1 MTDFGYGVDLS
12 TSKVQ
17 WRAGYQKIVYE
28 QAVKHEDLRVNWE
41 DFCCDKDPSL
51 PADEES
57 IAEWVDTYEDDTGNW
72 SGAEGLLAAIINLDK
87 FDGEG
92 IFAYE
97 DQCLFV
103 PARIP
108 VDNADRLKWPTI
120 REIQS
125 ILAEYL
131 NPLLTEPVATEYLT
145 INN

>member
-17 WRAGYQKIVYE
+17 WKAGYQNAVFE
-28 QAVKHEDLRVNWE
+28 QAVKHEDLRDSWE
-41 DFCCDKDPSL
+41 DCCCVKDPSFA
-51 PADEES
+51 ADEERV
-57 IAEWVDTYEDDTGNW
+57 AEWVDTYEDDTGNW
-72 SGAEGLLAAIINLDK
+72 SGAEGLLVAIINLDK
-87 FDGEG
+87 FDGED
-92 IFAYE
+92 IFVYE

-108 VDNADRLKWPTI
+108 VDDADRLKRPTI

-125 ILAEYL
+125 ILADYL
-131 NPLLTEPVATEYLT
+131 NPLLTEPVTTEYLT

>member
-1 MTDFGYGVDLS
+1 MCLVMD
-12 TSKVQ
+12 
-17 WRAGYQKIVYE
+17 
-28 QAVKHEDLRVNWE
+28 
-41 DFCCDKDPSL
+41 
-51 PADEES
+51 
-57 IAEWVDTYEDDTGNW
+57 
-72 SGAEGLLAAIINLDK
+72 
-87 FDGEG
+87 
-92 IFAYE
+92 E

-103 PARIP
+103 PARFP